1 MYYLIDQMA
10 VGRLTAAP
18 ALSNE
23 EPFQCTRQC
32 IDCTDVCNTS
42 KVGRSRDAGV
52 LSCPKRREVR
62 FEIRASSRAGQTGKI
77 PHLSLRRLASTYL
90 LFRVSS
96 PRPPK
101 RCSRRQGDA
110 GSLWADTR
118 FGCLDGKRCANPR
131 FDLDAHFDG
140 AGADTQ
146 NGGVQG
152 KWRTLPRL
160 KR

>member
-77 PHLSLRRLASTYL
+77 PHLSLRGACFYIPAFPGIKPENPNPGVSGST
-90 LFRVSS
+90 VQNWTSHS
-96 PRPPK
+96 VE
-101 RCSRRQGDA
+101 CDA
-110 GSLWADTR
+110 RICGST
-118 FGCLDGKRCANPR
+118 CNPALTMQATESVFSTAR
-131 FDLDAHFDG
+131 
-140 AGADTQ
+140 
-146 NGGVQG
+146 
-152 KWRTLPRL
+152 
-160 KR
+160 